1 MTHETPSA
9 FASASASA
17 DTVLLRRVRDARVD
31 AEGTT
36 ATLAVD
42 GLPGVQLGI
51 MPGWLT
57 GEPLED
63 QGVETQMPNLPD
75 IELPPTDVTA
85 FELRVSA
92 PRPDCLRLIVA
103 QSGASALADDGTTTG
118 IVVQP
123 EPAAQRIRLE
133 QNETHVVVTAGSLRL
148 EVGRAPFTLRLVD
161 AGGATI
167 LRTAD
172 RLRQV
177 AGLLTAPSVVV
188 TGDTTTLNLELG
200 SDEDVLGFGEQFGRL
215 VKNGQR
221 LRLRS
226 EDACG
231 TGTGMA
237 YKPVPVWHSSRG
249 YTGFVNTGAVV
260 NVDVGHS
267 RPSVLSLGIEDRA
280 VDLYVFAGSDP
291 GARLT
296 AYTDLTG
303 RADVPPPWAFG
314 YWMGRCRYH
323 SSEEMLEVAQSTRRH
338 QVPMDVLHLDP
349 DWLVVDRLNTD
360 FIWNTDRF
368 GDRKQFV
375 EDLADLGLR
384 LSVWE
389 LPYLDPASPLF
400 EEAQREGYLVRRTD
414 GTLAGI
420 VKTPTPDGRMRALI
434 DFTNPTAKR
443 WWQEKHRA
451 FLDDGVAV
459 FKTDFGEA
467 LPDDVALFDG
477 TPPNQ
482 AHNLYPLRYNA
493 AVSDAIREFTGR
505 APLVWGRSGWAGSH
519 RYPGQWGGDA
529 ESTVAGMQATV
540 RGGLSYAMSA
550 PGFWS
555 HDIGGFFG
563 PELTPALYVRWTQLG
578 ALSPLMRAHGLR
590 PREPWAFGDE
600 ALDIAREWVRLRY
613 SLLPY
618 LWQVARESAANG
630 WPVMRPLGFH
640 HPDDRVARSVDD
652 SFLLG
657 SDLLVVPVF
666 DDGAAPVSRTFYVP
680 EGEWFDLHD
689 DTRYAG
695 PGFHSVTVPLDR
707 MPVLVRGGAVIPRVD
722 VDESVRSVDDLH
734 TRPWT
739 LHAYGAG
746 APEGSA
752 TSDGLVGFDEGPAP
766 VAGSAVRHGG

>member
-1 MTHETPSA
+1 MTDPSP
-9 FASASASA
+9 
-17 DTVLLRRVRDARVD
+17 TLLLRRVRATAADATGVTLDLD
-31 AEGTT
+31 A
-36 ATLAVD
+36 
-42 GLPGVQLGI
+42 LPGVQLGV

-57 GEPLED
+57 GEPLAA
-63 QGVETQMPNLPD
+63 QGVETEMPNLPTID
-75 IELPPTDVTA
+75 LPPADVRPWALRVTA
-85 FELRVSA
+85 
-92 PRPDCLRLIVA
+92 PQPDCLRLV
-103 QSGASALADDGTTTG
+103 LAPAGHPDLDDDGTGRG
-118 IVVQP
+118 IVVD
-123 EPAAQRIRLE
+123 PAPAPVALGVE
-133 QNETHVVVTAGSLRL
+133 EAEAHVAVTAGHLTL
-148 EVGRAPFTLRLVD
+148 EVGRAPFTLLLRD
-161 AGGATI
+161 TRTGAVV
-167 LRTAD
+167 LRTSD

-177 AGLLTAPSVVV
+177 AGLLTAPSAL
-188 TGDTTTLNLELG
+188 TDGEGTTLNLELG
-200 SDEDVLGFGEQFGRL
+200 PDEDILGFGEQFGRL
-215 VKNGQR
+215 VKNGQV

-231 TGTGMA
+231 TGTGLA

-260 NVDVGHS
+260 TADVGHS
-267 RPSVLSLGIEDRA
+267 RPSVLSLGVAGEA
-280 VDLYVFAGSDP
+280 VDLYVMTGSDP
-291 GARLT
+291 AARLS
-296 AYTDLTG
+296 AYTALTG
-303 RADVPPPWAFG
+303 RPDVPAPWAFG

-323 SSEEMLEVAQSTRRH
+323 SSAEMLEVARTMREH
-338 QVPMDVLHLDP
+338 EVPADVLHLDP

-360 FIWNTDRF
+360 FIWNTGRF
-368 GDRKQFV
+368 GDRRQFV
-375 EDLADLGLR
+375 TDLADEGFR

-389 LPYLDPASPLF
+389 LPYLDPASPVF
-400 EEAQREGYLVRRTD
+400 EHAEREGYLVRRTD
-414 GTLAGI
+414 GSLAGI
-420 VKTPTPDGRMRALI
+420 QKTPTPDGRMRALL
-434 DFTNPTAKR
+434 DFTNPEARR
-443 WWQEKHRA
+443 WWQEQHRA

-477 TPPNQ
+477 TPANE
-482 AHNLYPLRYNA
+482 AHNLYPLRYNG

-590 PREPWAFGDE
+590 PREPWAFGAH
-600 ALDIAREWVRLRY
+600 ALGICRDWVRLRY

-618 LWQVARESAANG
+618 LWQVAVESATNG

-640 HPDDRVARSVDD
+640 FPHDRVARTVDD

-666 DDGAAPVSRTFYVP
+666 DDADAPVERTFYVP
-680 EGEWFDLHD
+680 EGEWFDLQD
-689 DTRYAG
+689 DTRFVG
-695 PGFHSVTVPLDR
+695 PGFHTVSVPLDR
-707 MPVLVRGGAVIPRVD
+707 MPVLVRAGAVLPRAD
-722 VDESVRSVDDLH
+722 VDASVRSTDDLLD
-734 TRPWT
+734 RPWR
-739 LHAYGAG
+739 LHAYG
-746 APEGSA
+746 SA
-752 TSDGLVGFDEGPAP
+752 TADERSFVGFDGRPCT
-766 VAGSAVRHGG
+766 VAGEVVRHG